1 KKDFISSDEEQ
12 IWVFS
17 SALHSEMAGV
27 KKELR
32 DKGAVVGA
40 SSCVRDRER
49 VSSSSAAKEGRQRQP
64 AKQHDVVVKANGA
77 QQTAQSSCQ
86 SLDASLEEEVKAFL
100 INEDELHTYDDLTKV
115 SPVTPST
122 VLKCLQARYS
132 AKVFYTHAGCTL
144 VALNPFQPI
153 PHLYSLDVMK
163 EYHCAPQ
170 PQEFKPHIFIVAEEA
185 YRNVQGQVEPTNQS
199 LVVSG
204 ESGAGKY
211 YATIAAPS
219 SSQKCQ
225 DTVERIERRVL
236 DSNPIMEAFGNA
248 STLRNNNSSRFGKY
262 IQLQLDRSQLLVG
275 ASVQTYLLEKTRVAF
290 QAANERNFH
299 IFYQASKWLT
309 CRTLIH
315 MMKGATEEQR
325 LEWKMQCDRQ
335 FNWLP
340 NADKTLEEDCF
351 QETKHALEHLGIDV
365 DVQGQIFRI
374 LAGLLNLGNVIFCP
388 SDDESQP
395 CKLKEQSR
403 GFLQNTADL
412 LGVPSEELE
421 ACLRLRSLRAGKQS
435 VVLKPCSQAE
445 CSVRRDCLAKLIYA
459 HVFDWLVACINKSMC
474 ADTSRWCNFI
484 GLLDVYGFECF
495 TSNNL
500 EQLCINYAN
509 EKLQQHFVAH
519 YLKAQQVRDER
530 SGCRAFACFLTP
542 PDPSRPLPLS
552 SPQEDYVSEGLAW
565 SFIQY
570 QDNQSCLDL
579 IEGSPA
585 GVFSLLNEECRLNRP
600 SDAKQFRMRLEKE
613 LSSNACV
620 SWDKFSRQPDFTVL
634 HYAGKV
640 SYQIEG
646 MMEKN
651 KDPVPPELVY
661 LLQQS
666 QDSLLQSFFTEHST
680 EDSSGR
686 GPSKVVTVVSK
697 FKART
702 ASSVLDRLSPSNSLE
717 SLMKILHSTT
727 PHYTRCIKPN
737 PDCRPLTFKKE
748 EVINQLEAC
757 GIVETINIS
766 AAGFPIRIP
775 YLCFLQRYGLIVNS
789 KMFHRSRGENGLD
802 VDKDTLLREV
812 TRILNVV
819 LRRHSLDPC
828 GDAGGR
834 TRSSMVHCGRTKVF
848 MTQSMLEL
856 LEGQRDRERSSK
868 AFSIQCCW
876 RRHCWRKRE
885 ARIHAATRIQAAVR
899 LWLVRREVLRWRRAA
914 TVIQRCWRKWKVSEI
929 LESPFAVNYG
939 NRGSV
944 QLSTCQE
951 PVMVRSWPLGLAL
964 ASAPTITVA
973 VTACGFQ
980 KVVSLMTCLKL
991 SFRSTDYKVETNQF
1005 DQGVASIRAQ
1015 PQWLHNFQALV
1026 CKLYKQGFLHCSLHD
1041 VRFAL
1046 CPVHCE
1052 QQPPK

>member
-1 KKDFISSDEEQ
+1 Q
-12 IWVFS
+12 
-17 SALHSEMAGV
+17 
-27 KKELR
+27 
-32 DKGAVVGA
+32 
-40 SSCVRDRER
+40 
-49 VSSSSAAKEGRQRQP
+49 
-64 AKQHDVVVKANGA
+64 ANGA

-204 ESGAGKY
+204 ESGAGKTWTSRCLMKY

-262 IQLQLDRSQLLVG
+262 IQLQLDRCVPFMLLSEN
-275 ASVQTYLLEKTRVAF
+275 SVVVLFEIILLTMTRVLLACLF
-290 QAANERNFH
+290 IHSFVFLYPSIHSFIAVCCSGHSCWLEHPFKRISWRKPEWLSRLLMKGISTYFTRQANVQLQLKSRFLNFH
-299 IFYQASKWLT
+299 MGS
-309 CRTLIH
+309 
-315 MMKGATEEQR
+315 
-325 LEWKMQCDRQ
+325 CD
-335 FNWLP
+335 FS
-340 NADKTLEEDCF
+340 EME
-351 QETKHALEHLGIDV
+351 
-365 DVQGQIFRI
+365 
-374 LAGLLNLGNVIFCP
+374 NVILPRLVTLHVFP
-388 SDDESQP
+388 QT
-395 CKLKEQSR
+395 

-519 YLKAQQVRDER
+519 YLKAQQ
-530 SGCRAFACFLTP
+530 
-542 PDPSRPLPLS
+542 
-552 SPQEDYVSEGLAW
+552 EDYVSEGLAW

-651 KDPVPPELVY
+651 KDPVPPELVH

-697 FKART
+697 FK
-702 ASSVLDRLSPSNSLE
+702 NSLE

-812 TRILNVV
+812 TRILNAV

-848 MTQSMLEL
+848 MTHSMLEL

-914 TVIQRCWRKWKVSEI
+914 TVIQRCWRKWKSLAETELDDVANIEAETPVYDPT
-929 LESPFAVNYG
+929 LRE
-939 NRGSV
+939 RGSV

-1015 PQWLHNFQALV
+1015 PQESIKLHLQRSPL
-1026 CKLYKQGFLHCSLHD
+1026 LYADMYPGRKTGGITGFNQILL
-1041 VRFAL
+1041 
-1046 CPVHCE
+1046 E
-1052 QQPPK
+1052 KT